1 MNETTH
7 SSTPADASRITAD
20 PRARVPDTSML
31 PDKPNTGPTPGG
43 RLDQVV
49 QGAHHTIDRL
59 ADSAAPVA
67 RQLNESVAA
76 AGQSLHSATDQL
88 RVTRDHWVESARCN
102 VRGSPLVSIAA
113 AFALGAVIA
122 RITR

>member
-1 MNETTH
+1 MNETIP
-7 SSTPADASRITAD
+7 SSIQADASRITAD

-31 PDKPNTGPTPGG
+31 PHNPNTGPAPGG

-49 QGAHHTIDRL
+49 QGAHHTIDRF
-59 ADSAAPVA
+59 ADSAAPAV
-67 RQLNESVAA
+67 RQLSESVAA
-76 AGQSLHSATDQL
+76 AGQSLHSATDRL
-88 RVTRDHWVESARCN
+88 RVTRDDWVASARCN
-102 VRGSPLVSIAA
+102 VRSNPLVSIAA